1 MQIGLRQ
8 KLETCKT
15 LPALPPVAVHV
26 LRLCQRENFDI
37 ADVARAIGSD
47 AGLSSK
53 VVRLVNSPLFS
64 LRQEVTTVSQALM
77 LLGVN
82 AVRTIALSFAVAGDM
97 RAHPRAGFDRS
108 GYWKRAIFAAAV
120 AQDLAR
126 IAGLKHPEDAFLA
139 ALLQD
144 VGQVVLEQAMTD
156 VYQPIWKEARG
167 DHDKLVSLEIQA
179 FGCDHAEVGRWLM
192 TQWRLPEIVRAAV
205 GSSHDPARWQRGTD
219 PATET
224 TVKVVA
230 LSGVVA
236 DVWVTSDPAGA
247 ARRAFPRAKEI
258 LGIEADRLVS
268 LMRRVNKAVADIAPL
283 FAVAIGT
290 PEESAATVERAEYA
304 LTHPEGDLGAGATKG
319 AAVELPDDSLRI
331 DALTGLAGRAHFD
344 VYLAQE
350 FELAS
355 KIGKPLSVIIG
366 DPDHFD
372 MINQTFGREA
382 GDRALHAL
390 GTLMGERLRYRDLAA
405 RYGGEEFALVLTDT
419 HAAGAAIVAERLR
432 KKIEDAQH
440 DIGLG
445 DPVRMT
451 ISFGCVTLD
460 EALAFPTPSDFLR
473 AAEETLAEAKR
484 AGRNRVMSFTKF
496 HVAA

>member
-37 ADVARAIGSD
+37 ADVARAVGSD
-47 AGLSSK
+47 AALSSK
-53 VVRLVNSPLFS
+53 VVSLVNSPLFS

-82 AVRTIALSFAVAGDM
+82 SVRTLALSFAVAGDM
-97 RAHPRAGFDRS
+97 RAHGRAGFDR
-108 GYWKRAIFAAAV
+108 GAYWKRAILAAAV

-126 IAGLKHPEDAFLA
+126 IAGLKHPEEAFLA

-144 VGQVVLEQAMTD
+144 VGQVALQQATTD
-156 VYQPIWKEARG
+156 TYQAIWAEARG
-167 DHDKLVSLEIQA
+167 DHDKLVALETKA
-179 FGCDHAEVGRWLM
+179 YGCDHAEVGRWLM

-205 GSSHDPARWQRGTD
+205 GSSHDPARWQRGSD

-236 DVWVTSDPAGA
+236 DVWVIPDAAGA

-258 LGIEADRLVS
+258 LGIEGDRLLS
-268 LMRRVNKAVADIAPL
+268 LMRRVNKAAADIAPL
-283 FAVAIGT
+283 FGVAIDT
-290 PEESAATVERAEYA
+290 PEEGAAVVERAEYA
-304 LTHPEGDLGAGATKG
+304 LTHPQGDRG
-319 AAVELPDDSLRI
+319 AAASATPQESPDDALRI
-331 DALTGLAGRAHFD
+331 DALTGLASRAHFD
-344 VYLAQE
+344 AYLAQE

-382 GDRALHAL
+382 GDRGLRAL

-451 ISFGCVTLD
+451 ISFGCITLD
-460 EALAFPTPSDFLR
+460 EALAFPTPAEFLR

-484 AGRNRVMSFTKF
+484 AGRNRVMSFTKL